1 MSHRIKLIT
10 MLAVTALIF
19 SACNLPSGESAPE
32 TEEPNAVFTAA
43 AQTVE
48 ANLTQSAAVNPPT
61 VPVLPTAT
69 QPMPTAQVT
78 PTNTVPAST
87 ATQGCDK
94 ADFVADVTIPDGTQF
109 NPGESFTK
117 TWRLRNAGSCSWT
130 TSYAVVFESG
140 ERMDGPT
147 TQALTDNVN
156 PGGTVDISV
165 DLKAPTSDGTY
176 TGYWQLRN
184 GSGVLFAKFYVTI
197 KVGAISSGFD
207 LHSKAPSADWISGSG
222 GGAGTTLT
230 FGGPDNDPNGFAM
243 YKNGEQ
249 VEGGSTP
256 AKVLEMHPKWVDDG
270 VISGLYPAYTVV
282 AGEHFK
288 ARIGFLAL
296 PNGTCG
302 AGNVIFQLNYKEGGT
317 LTPLASWS
325 KSCDGSLTNLDVDL
339 SSIAGKTVRFA
350 LAVLANGPSSQDW
363 AVWINPRVEI
373 P

>member
-1 MSHRIKLIT
+1 MSHRIKFIT
-10 MLAVTALIF
+10 MLAVTALVF
-19 SACNLPSGESAPE
+19 SACNFPSATTEPP
-32 TEEPNAVFTAA
+32 TEESNAVFTAA

-69 QPMPTAQVT
+69 QPLPTAQVT
-78 PTNTVPAST
+78 PTNTVPAPT

-109 NPGESFTK
+109 NPGDTFTK
-117 TWRLRNAGSCSWT
+117 TWRLKNVGTCSWT
-130 TSYAVVFESG
+130 TAYAAVFDSG

-147 TQALTDNVN
+147 TQALTGNVN
-156 PGGTVDISV
+156 PGQTVDISV
-165 DLKAPTSDGTY
+165 DLKAPTANGTY
-176 TGYWQLRN
+176 TGNWRLRN

-197 KVGAISSGFD
+197 EVGATSSGFD
-207 LHSKAPSADWISGSG
+207 LHSKAPSAEWISGNG
-222 GGAGTTLT
+222 GGAGTVLS
-230 FGGPDNDPNGFAM
+230 FGGPDNDPDGFAM
-243 YKNGEQ
+243 YKNGEK

-256 AKVLEMHPKWVDDG
+256 SKVLEMHPKWVDNG
-270 VISGLYPAYTVV
+270 VISGLYPQYKVV
-282 AGEHFK
+282 PGEHFK

-302 AGNVIFQLNYKEGGT
+302 VGNAKFQLNYKEGDT
-317 LTPLASWS
+317 LTPLASWTE
-325 KSCDGSLTNLDVDL
+325 SCDGSLTTVDVDL

-350 LAVLANGPSSQDW
+350 LAVIANGSSSQDW
-363 AVWINPRVEI
+363 AVWINPRVEL